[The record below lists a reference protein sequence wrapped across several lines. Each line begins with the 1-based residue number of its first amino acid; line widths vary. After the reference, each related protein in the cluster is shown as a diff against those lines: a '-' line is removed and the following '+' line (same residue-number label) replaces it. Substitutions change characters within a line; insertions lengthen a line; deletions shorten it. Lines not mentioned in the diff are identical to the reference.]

1 MTTEELPKVSQEEM
15 LVQFKERYSALINE
29 NQQLAE
35 SIKKNEVQA
44 LKLQGAIEALEYYA
58 PPEETPPEIE
68 GDDVTDESPG
78 LTETE

>member
-1 MTTEELPKVSQEEM
+1 MTMDKISQDEM
-15 LVQFKERYSALINE
+15 LVQFKDRYSNLITE

-68 GDDVTDESPG
+68 GDDVTDGSPE

>member
-44 LKLQGAIEALEYYA
+44 LKLQGAIEALEYYN
-58 PPEETPPEIE
+58 P
-68 GDDVTDESPG
+68 TDEGTAPQRPDIPADD
-78 LTETE
+78 LT